1 MQKNKQRKTATTV
14 AGFFVKLFLCKV
26 ITKCIKLIRSASAV
40 ALAMGGSVGERIFY
54 IVQIIV
60 KEKNKK
66 INY

>member
-1 MQKNKQRKTATTV
+1 MQKNKQRKTAITV

-60 KEKNKK
+60 S
-66 INY
+66 